1 MAVKIEKIT
10 AKNLGPI
17 QDFSGQF
24 GSFNLI
30 YSKNE
35 CGKTFL
41 TEFIIRCLFRNIK
54 RWQLRGNGSGKVLLS
69 GLDEK
74 GPVEFIPDTGKK
86 LEDFWE
92 SSQSGIPPSLVK
104 LLVSKGGES
113 SIENTGEGIGKSLI
127 KEVFSGLSLL
137 DRIDDDKNISR
148 TIKGAEYDE
157 GIINISNAGE
167 GRAYR
172 QAKDDIDRLD
182 RLFAEL
188 EAKYPGGMLDSL
200 RNEAK
205 IVEGQK
211 EKLHRAKCHEAYL
224 ISEKIKELERQVK
237 EKDEEKLN
245 SLYSDISLYENKKRD
260 YEGMDRHLG
269 ELKEKCLH
277 YEWLKKFVP
286 LYEKFSSGII
296 RKPNPAIIILAGIFV
311 IAAVIFAVFNIMPGT
326 VISLAAA
333 AVLAWLYIY
342 KLSKVS
348 GNAGTGKE
356 LIKLMAS
363 FKERTGR
370 QLTDLAV
377 LNEEVE
383 NQQSSFEKAKLLQ
396 GQIEQLKRDM
406 SALEIDIGHKFYG
419 FINRPLSQG
428 QWMDAYSSIRND
440 IRNLKEEIESFNN
453 KLLELAVRQTEFL
466 PEDPGLKFS
475 YEQFEKA
482 GKNLEELNG
491 KISDLETEAAAL
503 KHSLCNETAD
513 DITIEWEKLIEN
525 IRNKREQKQD
535 GLALLK
541 AQIIAGIVVHGQIS
555 LLRNEED
562 NKIAEGLKSEA
573 VLSPLVQITKKYK
586 NLSLDKDNL
595 VVSDDYKDYYI
606 RDLSTGARE
615 QIMLALRIGF
625 SSKILKQEKLFLIL
639 DDALQ
644 HSDWQRRQVLVD
656 MLAKIA
662 LDGWQVIYFSMDDH
676 IKALFDKAGKSFKKG
691 DYVCIELGS

>member
-1 MAVKIEKIT
+1 MAVRIEKIT

-17 QDFSGQF
+17 QGFSGQF
-24 GSFNLI
+24 GSFNLV

-54 RWQLRGNGSGKVLLS
+54 RWQLRERGSGKVLLS

-74 GPVEFIPDTGKK
+74 GPVEFMPDTGKK

-148 TIKGAEYDE
+148 TIKSAEFDE
-157 GIINISNAGE
+157 GTINISNAGE

-172 QAKDDIDRLD
+172 QSVDDIDRLE
-182 RLFAEL
+182 RLFGEL
-188 EAKYPGGMLDSL
+188 ESKYPGGMLDSL
-200 RNEAK
+200 RSQAK
-205 IVEGQK
+205 IFKSQK
-211 EKLHRAKCHEAYL
+211 DKLYRAKCHEAYL
-224 ISEKIKELERQVK
+224 ISGKIKELERQLK

-245 SLYSDISLYENKKRD
+245 NLYSNISIYENKKRD
-260 YEGMDRHLG
+260 LEVMDSHLR
-269 ELKEKCLH
+269 ELKDKCSD
-277 YEWLKKFVP
+277 YEWLKKVPP
-286 LYEKFSSGII
+286 LYEKFSSNLIK
-296 RKPNPAIIILAGIFV
+296 KPGPAIIIIAGIFV
-311 IAAVIFAVFNIMPGT
+311 IAAIIFAVFNIMPGT

-342 KLSKVS
+342 KLSKAS

-356 LIKLMAS
+356 LSKLMAS
-363 FKERTGR
+363 FEERTKKK
-370 QLTDLAV
+370 LTDLAV
-377 LNEEVE
+377 LNEEIE
-383 NQQSSFEKAKLLQ
+383 QQQSSYEKAKLLQ

-406 SALEIDIGHKFYG
+406 GALEIDIGQKFYS
-419 FINRPLSQG
+419 FLSISLNQG
-428 QWMDAYSSIRND
+428 QWMDAYSSIRSD
-440 IRNLKEEIESFNN
+440 IGNLKDEIESLND
-453 KLLELAVRQTEFL
+453 KLLELAVRQAEYIE
-466 PEDPGLKFS
+466 EDPGIKFS

-482 GKNLEELNG
+482 SKNLEETSS
-491 KISDLETEAAAL
+491 KISDLEKESAAL
-503 KHSLCNETAD
+503 KQSLCYETAD

-525 IRNKREQKQD
+525 LRNKREQKQV
-535 GLALLK
+535 AHKLLK
-541 AQIIAGIVVHGQIS
+541 AQIIAGIIVHGEIS

-573 VLSPLVQITKKYK
+573 VLAPLVQITKKYK
-586 NLSLDKDNL
+586 NLTLDKDNL

-625 SSKILKQEKLFLIL
+625 SSKILKQDRLFLIL

-644 HSDWQRRQVLVD
+644 HSDWERREVLVD
-656 MLAKIA
+656 MLAEIA
-662 LDGWQVIYFSMDDH
+662 HDGWQVIYFTMDDH
-676 IKALFDKAGKSFKKG
+676 IKTLFDKAGKSFKKS
-691 DYVCIELGS
+691 DYVCLELGS